1 MGVLILSVC
10 LSFVV
15 ANYLGSKRQI
25 GYGWSLFFCLTLT
38 IVGGLIVTLL
48 SRKYKPDNTKPPS
61 RVKIVIGWILIIFY
75 SLSIIGNCIRIS
87 DSSPENREIIVKM
100 LSLAVGFIGLGI
112 YLIKLGKSKDFN
124 KKALTNTDE

>member
-10 LSFVV
+10 LSFLV
-15 ANYLGSKRQI
+15 ANSLGSKRQI

-48 SRKYKPDNTKPPS
+48 SRKYQPDNTTPPS

-87 DSSPENREIIVKM
+87 DSSPESREIIVKM

-112 YLIKLGKSKDFN
+112 YLIKLGKSKNFN
-124 KKALTNTDE
+124 TKITTLIDE

>member
-48 SRKYKPDNTKPPS
+48 SRKYQPDNTTPPS
-61 RVKIVIGWILIIFY
+61 RVKIVIGWILI
-75 SLSIIGNCIRIS
+75 
-87 DSSPENREIIVKM
+87 
-100 LSLAVGFIGLGI
+100 
-112 YLIKLGKSKDFN
+112 
-124 KKALTNTDE
+124 KKERSRAGRMICPLFVTLVIDES